1 MTTAYL
7 PTEAP
12 SFTTPTFES
21 LTTSCGLEGG
31 LSLDDG
37 SVLHVSGSPGL
48 AGDYQGPDAIEA
60 WFQRMDELTFGSLR
74 IEGEHVVLASD
85 GAVIVGAHLDATRT
99 GRRLNTEML
108 LILSIEGSALREAW
122 MFHSDQSRVDEFW
135 TVL

>member
-12 SFTTPTFES
+12 SFTTPS
-21 LTTSCGLEGG
+21 LQSLATSSGLEEG
-31 LSLDDG
+31 LSLDDS
-37 SVLHVSGSPGL
+37 SVLHVSGSSGL

-74 IEGEHVVLASD
+74 IEGEHVVVASE
-85 GAVIVGAHLDATRT
+85 GAVVVGAHLDATRT
-99 GRRLNTEML
+99 GRRLHTGVL
-108 LILSIEGSALREAW
+108 LILSIEDSALREAW